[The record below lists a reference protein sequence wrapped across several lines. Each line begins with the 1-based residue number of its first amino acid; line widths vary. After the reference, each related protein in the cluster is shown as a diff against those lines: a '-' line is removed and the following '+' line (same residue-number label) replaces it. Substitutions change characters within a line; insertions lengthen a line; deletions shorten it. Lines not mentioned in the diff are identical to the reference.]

1 MKYYIECLPCFVDQ
15 AVRCASIVTEDND
28 LRNEILKGVL
38 RELSKVGIERSPP
51 EVAPLIYRV
60 IEDLTGCDDPYIELK
75 RRSNRIAK
83 KMYPKFKRIV
93 EDSEDKVTTA
103 LKLAIAGN
111 IIDFGAASSFDVNGT
126 IDRVLRSDLKADE
139 LKKFLERLES
149 SKHVLYMADNAGE
162 IFFDRL
168 FLEELSKLDGVNLKF
183 AVKER
188 PILND
193 VLLDDA
199 AFAGIAEFAE
209 VVTTGAGSPGEGLRY
224 CSEAFVDAFK
234 SSDLVIS
241 KGQGNFESIAG
252 HIRDNHVF
260 FLFIVKCP
268 VIARITGSEVGS
280 VVFKNFGGD
289 TYPASKDG

>member
-1 MKYYIECLPCFVDQ
+1 MKSYIECVPCFLDQ
-15 AVRCASIVTEDND
+15 AVRCAQIVTTDD
-28 LRNEILKGVL
+28 HL
-38 RELSKVGIERSPP
+38 REEIIKRVLLKLSEVGTTRSPP

-93 EDSEDKVTTA
+93 EGGDNQLEAATR
-103 LKLAIAGN
+103 LAIAGN

-126 IDRVLRSDLKADE
+126 IKRVMEADFKDGE
-139 LKKFLERLES
+139 LERFLEKLES
-149 SKHVLYMADNAGE
+149 SKKVLYIADNAGE

-168 FLEELSKLDGVNLKF
+168 LVEELSKLDGIELKF

-193 VLLDDA
+193 AMLED
-199 AFAGIAEFAE
+199 AEFAGMDAFAE
-209 VVTTGAGSPGEGLRY
+209 VITTGAGSPGEGLRY
-224 CSEAFVDAFK
+224 CSDAFVDEFR

-252 HIRDNHVF
+252 HIHDEHVF
-260 FLFIVKCP
+260 FLFVVKCS
-268 VIARITGSEVGS
+268 VIARITGKEVGEI
-280 VVFKNFGGD
+280 VLQNGGCVNYD
-289 TYPASKDG
+289 